1 MAVADGV
8 DMDHEL
14 FEGAACAASDLTA
27 RLLTELALATR
38 RLASA
43 ESDYRAAAAT
53 GLPIPFAVRKAR
65 TLRRREVSNF
75 RHMLAGLPCGGE
87 VDHAASA

>member
-1 MAVADGV
+1 
-8 DMDHEL
+8 MDHEL

-27 RLLTELALATR
+27 RLLAELATATG
-38 RLASA
+38 RLEQA
-43 ESDYRAAAAT
+43 ERDYRSAAAT
-53 GLPIPFAVRKAR
+53 GLPIPFAVRKAG
-65 TLRRREVSNF
+65 TLRRREVSNI